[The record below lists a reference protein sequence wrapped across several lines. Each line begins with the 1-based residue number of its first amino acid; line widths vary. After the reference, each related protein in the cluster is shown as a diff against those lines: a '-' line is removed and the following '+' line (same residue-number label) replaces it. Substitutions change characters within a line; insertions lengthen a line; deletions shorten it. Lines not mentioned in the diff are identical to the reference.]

1 MSFYY
6 CRNLASVTIPVSV
19 TSVGIGVFS
28 GCSGLKI
35 AYGGSKEQWDKLRM
49 EVSDDVTITYNALIP
64 TGTPKP
70 TETPTP
76 TAVPTEVPKLT
87 SIPIPTLERV

>member
-1 MSFYY
+1 M
-6 CRNLASVTIPVSV
+6 
-19 TSVGIGVFS
+19 
-28 GCSGLKI
+28 KI
-35 AYGGSKEQWDKLRM
+35 AYGGSKEQWGKLSM